1 MGWYHLDCIHLRDP
15 IKSYH
20 RALKNVNSNES
31 LVPLWDK
38 TQEMGFLP

>member
-20 RALKNVNSNES
+20 GAFKNVNSNEF
-31 LVPLWDK
+31 LVPLRDN
-38 TQEMGFLP
+38 TQEMRFLP